1 MSQRIISLTL
11 SGDVGTK
18 GGPTRTAFRR
28 RLRANIR
35 DTLARHALQARIR
48 DRRDRIELEDDGLED
63 ADERLTAALS
73 RVFGIQQVRV
83 VQRVP
88 WRNPE
93 EIVAAGERL
102 YAQAV
107 AGRRFAVRA
116 RRVGPRGRIHV
127 DSEALAAQ
135 LGERLVA
142 AGGRVDLDHPE
153 VRVPV
158 EVRPEDALFI
168 KHTMPGAHGIP
179 LGVQGRALALI
190 SGGYDSAVAAW
201 QMLRRGVALDFLLF
215 NLAGWPQEQP
225 VRQVLSRLD
234 RDWMGGTRPWL
245 HIVDFR
251 PVVAE
256 MRRRVPGRYW
266 QVLLKRLM
274 LRAAESVAE
283 ELGSQALVTGDALGQ
298 VSSQTLSNLDAI
310 SAGAGTLVL
319 RPLLGHDKD
328 EIIERAKAIGV
339 AEVSAEVEEFCAL
352 AGASPATRL
361 CREQVDRQEARFG
374 GALVDKLAAHYR
386 SVPRSAFGD
395 ALADTPE
402 IERVPEHAAVFD
414 LRSEAEYRRWHWP
427 EAIHM
432 AFDRALEH
440 ADKLPRDRAYLFY
453 CEVGLKSAHL
463 AERMRDAGFEAYS
476 FRGGVEPLQAYARR
490 QGDDA
495 LLSA

>member
-18 GGPTRTAFRR
+18 GAQTRSAFRR

-35 DTLARHALQARIR
+35 DTLARHALQARIC
-48 DRRDRIELEDDGLED
+48 DRRDRIELEGGAED
-63 ADERLTAALS
+63 AEERLTTALS

-83 VQRVP
+83 AQRMP
-88 WRNPE
+88 WRGAE
-93 EIVAAGERL
+93 DIVALGEQL
-102 YAQAV
+102 YADAV
-107 AGRRFAVRA
+107 AGRRFAVRV
-116 RRVGPRGRIHV
+116 RRVGPRAHIPV
-127 DSEALAAQ
+127 DGGALAAQ
-135 LGERLVA
+135 LGERLVV

-158 EVRPEDALFI
+158 EVRPDDALFI
-168 KHTMPGAHGIP
+168 RRTVPGAHGLP
-179 LGVQGRALALI
+179 VGVQGRALALI

-215 NLAGWPQEQP
+215 NLAGWPQEQA
-225 VRQVLSRLD
+225 VRQVLSCLD
-234 RDWMGGTRPWL
+234 RDWMGGTRPGL

-283 ELGSQALVTGDALGQ
+283 ALGSQALVTGDALGQ

-310 SAGAGTLVL
+310 SAHARTMVL

-328 EIIERAKAIGV
+328 EIIERAQAIGI
-339 AEVSAEVEEFCAL
+339 AEISAEVEEFCAL

-361 CREQVDRQEARFG
+361 RREQLDRQEARFG
-374 GALVDKLAAHYR
+374 GALVDKLAARYR
-386 SVPRSAFGD
+386 SVPRNAFGD
-395 ALADTPE
+395 ALANTPE
-402 IERVPEHAAVFD
+402 IERVPEHSAVFD
-414 LRSEAEYRRWHWP
+414 LRSEAEYERWHWP
-427 EAIHM
+427 GAIHLE
-432 AFDRALEH
+432 FDRALEH

-463 AERMRDAGFEAYS
+463 AERMRESGFEAYS

-490 QGDDA
+490 HADDA
-495 LLSA
+495 RLSA